1 MLLKLQLSDAEIV
14 QGGHDKGPSRLRGRG
29 RLEGRLRRPLIAQ
42 YSGGTSAI
50 CATSSYAMPV
60 VIGRNETRQLSLPV
74 KLDVRSG
81 G

>member
-14 QGGHDKGPSRLRGRG
+14 QDGHDKGPWAGP
-29 RLEGRLRRPLIAQ
+29 LEGRLRRPLIAQ

>member
-14 QGGHDKGPSRLRGRG
+14 QGGHDKGPSRLRGG
-29 RLEGRLRRPLIAQ
+29 RLEGRLRRPLIAH

-74 KLDVRSG
+74 KFDVRSG